1 MKMQTKIVL
10 AAVIAVVMTG
20 FVQAQ
25 QSHTTGTAPSDQAT
39 VLRALPPDASTVTNW
54 YRQNVYDPSEEK
66 IGEISDVLIEKDGRI
81 GAFIVSVGG
90 FLGLGEK
97 HVAVPFQ
104 AIHATQR
111 DGKWWLTM
119 NANKDSLKSAAGYKY
134 DRTKAIW
141 EPA

>member
-1 MKMQTKIVL
+1 MKMQTTVL

-66 IGEISDVLIEKDGRI
+66 IGEISDVLIEKGR
-81 GAFIVSVGG
+81 
-90 FLGLGEK
+90 
-97 HVAVPFQ
+97 
-104 AIHATQR
+104 
-111 DGKWWLTM
+111 
-119 NANKDSLKSAAGYKY
+119 
-134 DRTKAIW
+134 
-141 EPA
+141 